1 MYLKIEGAF
10 LVRSTVGEPAVRFD
24 FITLLVA
31 ACRTTRT
38 LSSVINKPVSLV
50 VEQGEKQI

>member
-1 MYLKIEGAF
+1 MCLKIEGAF
-10 LVRSTVGEPAVRFD
+10 FVSSSVEEPAVRFD

-38 LSSVINKPVSLV
+38 LSRVINKPVSLM